1 MTVSY
6 DDLTGGNRV
15 RDNYDPA
22 EFIEA
27 YRTADSHEEREDI
40 RGLLRQIEDGR
51 FHEFLDEAHN
61 LLAQSDRKRQD
72 HWADHVGEWL
82 TQWVRAFDVVEDLND
97 FPHLSPDGNGEPKDF
112 PPGFDAYSDH
122 DSGEVMLD
130 AKSVIPEVI
139 TPEAARKMARQLET
153 VADHAD
159 PNYE

>member
-61 LLAQSDRKRQD
+61 LLAQSDYARQD
-72 HWADHVGEWL
+72 HWANHVGEWL
-82 TQWVRAFDVVEDLND
+82 TQWVRAFGVVEDLND
-97 FPHLSPDGNGEPKDF
+97 FPRLAPDDE
-112 PPGFDAYSDH
+112 
-122 DSGEVMLD
+122 
-130 AKSVIPEVI
+130 
-139 TPEAARKMARQLET
+139 
-153 VADHAD
+153 
-159 PNYE
+159 